1 MNDTFRYTLLPVIL
15 GANFRA
21 RLLAER
27 YRRLYRVRS
36 LVLHA
41 TYSPWLLFSLAL
53 RYRKLNRCG
62 SHAEFMLHDLIR
74 LAEDHPDKL
83 LVLIATTPQDNAFL
97 ADHRQTLEKY
107 FVLADRDLS
116 FLVREPL
123 SNTEFITKGER
134 A

>member
-74 LAEDHPDKL
+74 LAEDHL

-97 ADHRQTLEKY
+97 AEHRQTLEKY

>member
-1 MNDTFRYTLLPVIL
+1 MNDTFRYTLLPVIM

-27 YRRLYRVRS
+27 YRCLYRVRS
-36 LVLHA
+36 FVLSA
-41 TYSPWLLFSLAL
+41 TYSPWLLFSFAL
-53 RYRKLNRCG
+53 RYRRINRCAN
-62 SHAEFMLHDLIR
+62 HAEFTLIDLIR

-83 LVLIATTPQDNAFL
+83 LVLIATDPHDSTFISEYR
-97 ADHRQTLEKY
+97 HTLEKY
-107 FVLADRDLS
+107 FILADQELS

-123 SNTEFITKGER
+123 SVTESTVKGER